1 MKKEMPKI
9 DINDI
14 NKVRAQALRWTK
26 RLKESKPL
34 KWASLPYYCMRIGR
48 CMRKLGFS
56 YTIFELTDVN
66 QRDVLHLALEYRVD
80 TRTFHGIVDESET
93 LYRNEKA
100 NDGYA
105 HQLAQM
111 IVTCCQQLADYIY
124 EQSENENVGL

>member
-26 RLKESKPL
+26 RLKESKLL
-34 KWASLPYYCMRIGR
+34 KWESLPYYCMRIGR

-56 YTIFELTDVN
+56 YTIFEVTDVY
-66 QRDVLHLALEYRVD
+66 QRDVLQLSLEYTVD

-93 LYRNEKA
+93 LYRNEKD
-100 NDGYA
+100 NVNYA
-105 HQLAQM
+105 LPLAQL
-111 IVTCCQQLADYIY
+111 VVECCQQLADYIY
-124 EQSENENVGL
+124 EQSETEE

>member
-14 NKVRAQALRWTK
+14 NKVRKQALRWTK
-26 RLKESKPL
+26 RLKESKLL
-34 KWASLPYYCMRIGR
+34 KWESLPYYCMRIGR

-80 TRTFHGIVDESET
+80 TRTFHGIVDECET
-93 LYRNEKA
+93 LYRDEDNV
-100 NDGYA
+100 NYA
-105 HQLAQM
+105 LPLALM
-111 IVTCCQQLADYIY
+111 IVKCCQQLADYLY
-124 EQSENENVGL
+124 ERPTPSL

>member
-14 NKVRAQALRWTK
+14 DKVRKQALRWTK
-26 RLKESKPL
+26 RIEESKPL

-56 YTIFELTDVN
+56 YTVFELTDVN
-66 QRDVLHLALEYRVD
+66 QRDVLHLTLDYHVD
-80 TRTFHGIVDESET
+80 TRAFCGVVDECET

-100 NDGYA
+100 NDSYA
-105 HQLAQM
+105 RPLAQM
-111 IVTCCQQLADYIY
+111 IVSCCQQLADYIY
-124 EQSENENVGL
+124 EQSENE

>member
-26 RLKESKPL
+26 RLKESKLL
-34 KWASLPYYCMRIGR
+34 KWESLPYYCMRIGR

-66 QRDVLHLALEYRVD
+66 QRDMVHLALEYSVD
-80 TRTFHGIVDESET
+80 TRIFHGIVDECET

-100 NDGYA
+100 NDSYA
-105 HQLAQM
+105 RPLAQL
-111 IVTCCQQLADYIY
+111 VVECCQQLADYIY
-124 EQSENENVGL
+124 EQGESEE